1 MKQGPLAGQR
11 FSVESQLVVGRVG
24 ADADLT
30 IDDPLISRRHA
41 VIRLAAGV
49 LEIED
54 LGSLNGTWV
63 NGERLEA
70 PRGLSAGD
78 VVQFGGVSFEVE
90 GDPVDPA
97 GTVFAPALRT
107 EGAAAPPEAA
117 QPPASEDELRLVT
130 ALFADV
136 VGSTKLGELL
146 GSEQTKIV
154 VGECV
159 SRMTHSVERFGGVV
173 QAYMGDGIAAFFG
186 VPRAHENDAERAA
199 RAALAIAAEV
209 QDYAEE
215 VRRAWQISD
224 FNVRIG
230 INTGETAVG
239 LVGGASPQ
247 SVSMGDTANVA
258 ARLQSIAAPGSI
270 VVGEATAKAL
280 IRTFALESLGDVT
293 VKGRQAP
300 VTTWRLIGPQ
310 AGLRASGARPLVDRE
325 TEMSKLQAALAELE
339 VGRGQIVLLL
349 GEAGIGKTRLL
360 VELRSIASGR
370 VTWLEGHTHSYGSE
384 VVYGP
389 LIQMLKDW
397 IGAEEGEA
405 ALSVWTKLRAKQ
417 SLLPAS
423 KHPDVLPHLAHLLSL
438 RLDQAEA
445 ERLSAAS
452 PSDLAREIRSAY
464 RTWVAS
470 LAEQGPTVLAIEDVH
485 WVDAASREL
494 IDELLELT
502 EQEALLVLMTLR
514 IDPASE
520 GWDMRVEALGDHPHR
535 TTELRLTPLDARA
548 ARLLLQGL
556 PRSAELDEADLDLIV
571 AGAEGNPLYLEELVN
586 TFADNAGLG
595 QQHTWAPTVTGP
607 KVLTPTLESLLLA
620 RIDALPEEGRRLAQL
635 SAVIGRS
642 FLQRILEQVSG
653 TGDVEAELTALVR
666 ADVIRELR
674 RYPEPE
680 YIFRHGL
687 LQQASLSTLPPRRR
701 RALHGAVAAAFESVF
716 AACLDDHLEVIAHHY
731 ARSDNPVKALDYL
744 DRAGERAAAL
754 NATHS
759 ARELWG
765 QALKVAQKLGDDS
778 AIARAQARLA
788 TLEPTD
794 S

>member
-1 MKQGPLAGQR
+1 
-11 FSVESQLVVGRVG
+11 
-24 ADADLT
+24 
-30 IDDPLISRRHA
+30 
-41 VIRLAAGV
+41 
-49 LEIED
+49 
-54 LGSLNGTWV
+54 
-63 NGERLEA
+63 
-70 PRGLSAGD
+70 
-78 VVQFGGVSFEVE
+78 
-90 GDPVDPA
+90 
-97 GTVFAPALRT
+97 
-107 EGAAAPPEAA
+107 
-117 QPPASEDELRLVT
+117 
-130 ALFADV
+130 
-136 VGSTKLGELL
+136 
-146 GSEQTKIV
+146 
-154 VGECV
+154 
-159 SRMTHSVERFGGVV
+159 
-173 QAYMGDGIAAFFG
+173 MGDGIAAFFG

-293 VKGRQAP
+293 VKGRQEP

-325 TEMSKLQAALAELE
+325 TEMSALQAALAELE

-417 SLLPAS
+417 GLLPAS
-423 KHPDVLPHLAHLLSL
+423 RHPDVLPHLAHLLSL

-502 EQEALLVLMTLR
+502 EREALLVLMTLR

-535 TTELRLTPLDARA
+535 TTELRLTPLDTRA

-778 AIARAQARLA
+778 AIGRAQARLA